1 MSDQARRL
9 DVVVPL
15 PGETLE
21 SWIAAYARR
30 LHTTGSGLIAHLGWA
45 PAASPTWLRLDDH
58 EAAERTAALNAEIAG
73 QPDNETR

>member
-30 LHTTGSGLIAHLGWA
+30 LHTTGSGLIAHLGLGA
-45 PAASPTWLRLDDH
+45 SRIAHMAAVGRS
-58 EAAERTAALNAEIAG
+58 
-73 QPDNETR
+73 